1 MKKILVA
8 CGNGVATST
17 VAGIK
22 IREACEKAGI
32 PVEIT
37 QCKLME
43 VESKADNF
51 DLVVTTGVFGGKVN
65 TPVISGITFLTGVG
79 VDKTIQEIIDK
90 LNH

>member
-1 MKKILVA
+1 MMHILVA

-22 IREACEKAGI
+22 IKEACEKAGI
-32 PVEIT
+32 QVSIT

-51 DLVVTTGVFGGKVN
+51 DLVVTTGMFDGNVN
-65 TPVISGITFLTGVG
+65 VPVIRGIAFLTGMG
-79 VDKTIQEIIDK
+79 VDQTIQQILDALK
-90 LNH
+90 

>member
-22 IREACEKAGI
+22 IREACENAGI

-37 QCKLME
+37 QCKLM
-43 VESKADNF
+43 
-51 DLVVTTGVFGGKVN
+51 
-65 TPVISGITFLTGVG
+65 
-79 VDKTIQEIIDK
+79 K
-90 LNH
+90 LNLRLITSI